1 MSTIDLVL
9 VNEDENC
16 LDVLERQNNI
26 FSLRDLTRIE
36 NIVCTALQLIWTL
49 LFQMLH
55 VIMCVAHSLISKN
68 ALLVSLSIQNF
79 QLLLFIYS
87 LFLIIRPRW

>member
-16 LDVLERQNNI
+16 LDVLERQNYI

-55 VIMCVAHSLISKN
+55 VIMCVDIKECLVGQFINSKC
-68 ALLVSLSIQNF
+68 SIT
-79 QLLLFIYS
+79 FI
-87 LFLIIRPRW
+87 